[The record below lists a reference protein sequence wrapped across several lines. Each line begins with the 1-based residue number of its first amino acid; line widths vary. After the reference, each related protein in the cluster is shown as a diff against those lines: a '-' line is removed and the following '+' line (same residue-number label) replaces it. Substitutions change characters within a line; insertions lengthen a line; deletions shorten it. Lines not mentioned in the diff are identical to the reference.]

1 MNSISINS
9 AIYALMELKKASR
22 GFDWGNQTV
31 AAQNALICAIAT
43 AVAHG
48 EALNEERKQ
57 AKKNRRK
64 S

>member
-1 MNSISINS
+1 MNSTSINS
-9 AIYALMELKKASR
+9 AIHALRELEKASR
-22 GFDWGNQTV
+22 GFDWGNQTI
-31 AAQNALICAIAT
+31 AAQNALIRAIAT

-57 AKKNRRK
+57 AKKNRRE